1 MTPKTS
7 IVTLRT
13 IAGNFETD
21 YELSAHLPVGQLAPL
36 VCESL
41 AKQEPRRF
49 GSWKGLCFCRDG
61 HPLPDTDTLS
71 DLGIWDGSI
80 LSIEEAKP

>member
-13 IAGNFETD
+13 TAGDFETD
-21 YELSAHLPVGQLAPL
+21 YELSAHLPLGQLAPL

-49 GSWKGLCFCRDG
+49 ARWKGLCFCRDG
-61 HPLPDTDTLS
+61 YPLPDSDTLS
-71 DLGIWDGSI
+71 DLGIWDGGI
-80 LSIEEAKP
+80 LNIEEGKP